1 MNKWATICLRT
12 HSMTMTKD
20 STKDSTQDS
29 TEDTLTQWLAVE
41 EALLARN
48 RVGSGS
54 LSREKVAAMTGLE
67 VMRAVMNGELP
78 SAPMSATMRYMMVEV
93 EHGRVVVQGAP
104 AEHIMNI
111 QGSVHGGW
119 FGTILDSAVGN
130 AIHTTLPAGKGYA
143 TLDLSIKMIRAIFPS
158 VGRVRAIGTVIN
170 TGRTICTAEGVIV
183 GPDNKIYAH
192 ATTTCLVQ
200 DLRS

>member
-1 MNKWATICLRT
+1 MAKTTDFINE
-12 HSMTMTKD
+12 SPE
-20 STKDSTQDS
+20 Q
-29 TEDTLTQWLAVE
+29 TLTRWLADE
-41 EALLARN
+41 DALLNRN
-48 RVGSGS
+48 HVGYGS
-54 LSREKVAAMTGLE
+54 LNRETVASMTGLE

-78 SAPMSATMRYMMVEV
+78 SAPMSKTMRYMMVEV
-93 EHGRVVVQGAP
+93 EHGRVVVQGTP

-119 FGTILDSAVGN
+119 FGAILDSAVGN

-143 TLDLSIKMIRAIFPS
+143 TLDLGIKMIRAIFPS

>member
-1 MNKWATICLRT
+1 
-12 HSMTMTKD
+12 MTETKD
-20 STKDSTQDS
+20 
-29 TEDTLTQWLAVE
+29 TLSQWIAAE
-41 EALLARN
+41 NALLKSPRI
-48 RVGSGS
+48 GSGS
-54 LSREKVAAMTGLE
+54 LTKDKVASMTGLE

-78 SAPMSATMRYMMVEV
+78 CAPMWATMRYMMVEV

-143 TLDLSIKMIRAIFPS
+143 TLDLGIKMIRAIFPS
-158 VGRVRAIGTVIN
+158 IGRVRAIGTVIN
-170 TGRTICTAEGVIV
+170 SGRTICNAEGVIV
-183 GPDNKIYAH
+183 GPDGKVYAH

>member
-1 MNKWATICLRT
+1 
-12 HSMTMTKD
+12 MTETKD
-20 STKDSTQDS
+20 ILS
-29 TEDTLTQWLAVE
+29 QWIAAE
-41 EALLARN
+41 EALLARQ
-48 RVGSGS
+48 RVGTGA
-54 LSREKVAAMTGLE
+54 LTKDKVAAMTGLE
-67 VMRAVMNGELP
+67 VMRAVMNGQLP
-78 SAPMSATMRYMMVEV
+78 SAPMSETMRYMMVEV

-104 AEHIMNI
+104 AEHVMNI

-143 TLDLSIKMIRAIFPS
+143 TLDLGIKMIRAIFPS
-158 VGRVRAIGTVIN
+158 IGRVRAIGTVIN

-183 GPDNKIYAH
+183 GPDGKIYAH

>member
-1 MNKWATICLRT
+1 MK
-12 HSMTMTKD
+12 TMID
-20 STKDSTQDS
+20 SK
-29 TEDTLTQWLAVE
+29 DTLSEWIAAEQ
-41 EALLARN
+41 ALLARP
-48 RVGSGS
+48 RVESGS
-54 LSREKVAAMTGLE
+54 LTKEKVASMTGLE

-78 SAPMSATMRYMMVEV
+78 SAPMSQTMRYMMVEV
-93 EHGRVVVQGAP
+93 EQGRVVVQGAP

-170 TGRTICTAEGVIV
+170 SGRTICTAEGVIV
-183 GPDNKIYAH
+183 GPDGKIYAH